1 MSSGD
6 RPDIAVI
13 LSLVGGILILLSGAV
28 TSLWFVYGGPFFGM
42 MGGMMGGS
50 GGMMGGY
57 AGMMGSIGI
66 PFGFM
71 ASLSLVGLV
80 SGILVIVGAVMLNSR
95 SGEHEAWGI
104 VILTF
109 SLVSFLS
116 IGGFLVGAMLGTVGG
131 AFALSWRPTAKA

>member
-1 MSSGD
+1 VSSEE

-13 LSLVGGILILLSGAV
+13 LSLIGGILILLGGAIM
-28 TSLWFVYGGPFFGM
+28 SMMFIYGGGFFGM
-42 MGGMMGGS
+42 MGGMMGGF

-71 ASLSLVGLV
+71 SGLSLVGLV

-95 SGEHEAWGI
+95 PAEHEAWGI
-104 VILTF
+104 IILVF
-109 SLVSFLS
+109 SAVSFLGM
-116 IGGFLVGAMLGTVGG
+116 GGFLVGAILGIVGG